1 MPALKRI
8 TVSDTGTTD
17 TSVVVSCSPPVADL
31 TDIRFVCES
40 LNINAIESTAN
51 SVVTFN
57 LATLAPNTAPTNSL
71 HDATLQVGT
80 ADPVQVTIQVVE
92 AASTYVIGVILDDDI
107 RVTSSGQEGTPYAK
121 AFLLAANDAQA
132 RGWLGVDTL
141 GTRPFLNES
150 YVGMILAPSPTID
163 YVLDPFT
170 TNYTTFTKWS
180 IQSTAASGTVSLY
193 NDESDGDETLIS
205 TVTIA
210 TSSTN
215 NVLPAGGASN
225 LGVPTGRKIFLRF
238 SGTGT
243 ANFAFNVSYT
253 RDT

>member
-1 MPALKRI
+1 MPAVERI
-8 TVSDTGTTD
+8 TVADTGTTD

-40 LNINAIESTAN
+40 LNINAIEATSN
-51 SVVTFN
+51 SVVTFS
-57 LATLAPNTAPTNSL
+57 LSTLAPGTAATNSL

-80 ADPVQVTIQVVE
+80 ADPVKVAIQVVD
-92 AASTYVIGVILDDDI
+92 AASTFAIGVILDDDI
-107 RVTSSGQEGTPYAK
+107 RATSSGQEGTPYAK
-121 AFLLAANDAQA
+121 AFLLSANDVQA
-132 RGWLGVDTL
+132 RGWLGVDTM
-141 GTRPFLNES
+141 GTRPYLNES
-150 YVGMILAPSPTID
+150 YVGMILAPSPSID

-170 TNYTTFTKWS
+170 TNYSTFTKWS
-180 IQSTAASGTVSLY
+180 IKSTAASGTVSLY
-193 NDESDGDETLIS
+193 NDESDGGETLIS

-225 LGVPTGRKIFLRF
+225 LGVATGRKIFLRF

-253 RDT
+253 RDS